1 MVMLKSCPRCV
12 TGDVVLDKDMYGH
25 NVQCLQC
32 GYMRDVE
39 EGSQLDSLLV
49 GLHRKSF
56 TNLNDLI
63 SSAVG
68 EPQSLSLG

>member
-1 MVMLKSCPRCV
+1 
-12 TGDVVLDKDMYGH
+12 
-25 NVQCLQC
+25 
-32 GYMRDVE
+32 MRDVE

-49 GLHRKSF
+49 GLRSKSY
-56 TNLNDLI
+56 TNLGEAI